1 MAETCKQL
9 GEIVLKILCNLR
21 ENQERESLVNE
32 AKEKL
37 EEVASLA
44 ENINESLLG
53 EKAENLADMLE
64 SEMIAMDKAIEEAA
78 NLIQV
83 EPQFF
88 LPDENFKHYIFTCCI

>member
-9 GEIVLKILCNLR
+9 GEIVLKVLCNLR
-21 ENQERESLVNE
+21 ENQERETLVNE

-44 ENINESLLG
+44 ESINESLLG

-64 SEMIAMDKAIEEAA
+64 SEMMAMDKAIEEAA

-83 EPQFF
+83 
-88 LPDENFKHYIFTCCI
+88 